1 MKKIFFFISCLLLFS
16 CEKDPVLYMLT
27 TSANPTEGGTVL
39 PASRQYES
47 GDTANLVAAPAAE
60 YVFESWTGATGTEE
74 TTLVMDADKTVVANF
89 IKKKYPLTI
98 KVEGEG
104 TVAEKIIKAGASTD
118 YNSGTIVELTANC
131 TNKWKF
137 KKWKGDLTGTENP
150 KQITI
155 DKPKTVTAVF
165 EELPPFYLDTNGVT
179 IKARDWVTV
188 GTTGDLNGVTYTA
201 VDIETLRSIFSSY
214 ATNWTKDDAAR
225 KAAEEKASKS
235 VTTLITDMS
244 DLFSN
249 AHTGNSEAR
258 FYEQFNAFNPDI
270 SSWDVS
276 NVTNMSNMFK
286 RETYSANDYWQW
298 PSINYSG
305 VFNQD
310 ISKWDVSNV
319 TNMSGM
325 FFGLSNFNQ
334 DIGKWDVSKV
344 TDMSGMF
351 AGNSKFSQ
359 DISKWDVSNVTN
371 MSEMFL
377 SIWGIYNQFPDI
389 SSWDVSNVT
398 NMQGMFADTD
408 VDNIGSWNVGNV
420 TDMSKMFYSTW
431 IYGTQPNLDVSKWD
445 VSKVTDMSEMFYATR
460 QFNSDIS
467 SWNVSNVTD
476 MNHMFFRAF
485 KFNQDI
491 GNWNVSNVTNMSD
504 MFARFGSDKKNG
516 RVMSFN
522 QDIGKW
528 DVSKVTD
535 MSHMFAHS
543 DVFNQD
549 IGDWNVSNVTDMSGM
564 FTSFLNS
571 ATVFNQDIGKW
582 DVSKVTDMSAMF
594 NSATVFNQ
602 DIGKWDVSKVTDM
615 SAMFKSALSF
625 NQNLTKWCVTNT
637 TTEPDDF
644 SSGSALTAANK
655 PVWGT
660 CPSN

>member
-1 MKKIFFFISCLLLFS
+1 
-16 CEKDPVLYMLT
+16 MLT

-39 PASRQYES
+39 PATRQYES

-104 TVAEKIIKAGASTD
+104 TVTEKIIKAGASTD
-118 YNSGTIVELTANC
+118 YNSGTIVELTADC
-131 TNKWKF
+131 TDKWKF
-137 KKWKGDLTGTENP
+137 KQWKGDLTGTDNP

-165 EELPPFYLDTNGVT
+165 ESIPPFYLDTNGET
-179 IKARDWVTV
+179 IKANDWVTA

-214 ATNWTKDDAAR
+214 ASNWSKDDAAR

-249 AHTGNSEAR
+249 APTDNSEAR
-258 FYEQFNAFNPDI
+258 FYEAFNAFNPDI

-286 RETYSANDYWQW
+286 RDSANDYVIW
-298 PSINYSG
+298 PDIIHSG
-305 VFNQD
+305 DFNQD

-351 AGNSKFSQ
+351 
-359 DISKWDVSNVTN
+359 
-371 MSEMFL
+371 
-377 SIWGIYNQFPDI
+377 WG
-389 SSWDVSNVT
+389 
-398 NMQGMFADTD
+398 
-408 VDNIGSWNVGNV
+408 
-420 TDMSKMFYSTW
+420 
-431 IYGTQPNLDVSKWD
+431 
-445 VSKVTDMSEMFYATR
+445 TR

-476 MNHMFFRAF
+476 MNRMFYRAF

-491 GNWNVSNVTNMSD
+491 GNWNVSNVTNMSY
-504 MFARFGSDKKNG
+504 MFGRATDLSDKKYG

-522 QDIGKW
+522 QDIGNW

-535 MSHMFAHS
+535 MSYMFFYN
-543 DVFNQD
+543 DVLNQD
-549 IGDWNVSNVTDMSGM
+549 
-564 FTSFLNS
+564 
-571 ATVFNQDIGKW
+571 
-582 DVSKVTDMSAMF
+582 
-594 NSATVFNQ
+594 
-602 DIGKWDVSKVTDM
+602 
-615 SAMFKSALSF
+615 
-625 NQNLTKWCVTNT
+625 LTKWCVTNIT
-637 TTEPDDF
+637 SEPSYF
-644 SSGSALTAANK
+644 SYSSALTAANK

>member
-1 MKKIFFFISCLLLFS
+1 MKKILFFISCLLLFS

-39 PASRQYES
+39 PATRQYES

-104 TVAEKIIKAGASTD
+104 TVTEKIIKAGASTD
-118 YNSGTIVELTANC
+118 YNSGTIVELTADC
-131 TNKWKF
+131 TDKWKF
-137 KKWKGDLTGTENP
+137 KKWKGDLTGTDNP

-165 EELPPFYLDTNGVT
+165 EALPPFYLDANGVT
-179 IKARDWVTV
+179 IKARDWVIA

-214 ATNWTKDDAAR
+214 ASNWSKDDAAR

-249 AHTGNSEAR
+249 APTDNSEAR
-258 FYEQFNAFNPDI
+258 FYEAFNAFNPDI

-286 RETYSANDYWQW
+286 RDSANDYVIW
-298 PSINYSG
+298 PDIIHSG
-305 VFNQD
+305 DFNQD

-377 SIWGIYNQFPDI
+377 FIWLFNLDI
-389 SSWDVSNVT
+389 SNWDVSNVT
-398 NMQGMFADTD
+398 NMQGMFADTN
-408 VDNIGSWNVGNV
+408 VENIGSWNVGNV
-420 TDMSKMFYSTW
+420 TDMSKMFYASW
-431 IYGTQPNLDVSKWD
+431 VYGTQPNLDVSKWD
-445 VSKVTDMSEMFYATR
+445 VSKVTDMSGMFWGTR

-476 MNHMFFRAF
+476 MNRMFYRAF

-491 GNWNVSNVTNMSD
+491 GNWNVSNVTNMSY
-504 MFARFGSDKKNG
+504 MFGRATDLSDKKYG

-535 MSHMFAHS
+535 MSYMFFYN
-543 DVFNQD
+543 DVLNQD
-549 IGDWNVSNVTDMSGM
+549 
-564 FTSFLNS
+564 
-571 ATVFNQDIGKW
+571 
-582 DVSKVTDMSAMF
+582 
-594 NSATVFNQ
+594 
-602 DIGKWDVSKVTDM
+602 
-615 SAMFKSALSF
+615 
-625 NQNLTKWCVTNT
+625 LTKWCVTNIT
-637 TTEPDDF
+637 SEPSYF
-644 SSGSALTAANK
+644 SYSSALTAANK